1 MLSSRD
7 ATGAIRSTAMA
18 RLVIHVGL
26 HKTGSTSVQSAFHEH
41 RSRLIDRG
49 VFYPRPPAGDFPESH
64 SDAAFLLLNGQTPEF
79 EAWLMDAWRQAR
91 AAACD
96 VLLLSSEE
104 FSNAQVMPRLR
115 EALQRF
121 RRETGAELRPLVVQR
136 PAVEHAVSSIL
147 QYLTGEAGFFARH
160 GYEIRQWACTFV
172 RHQRRV
178 MRFFAA
184 LGGKTLPLAGFPP
197 ERLAARLLEAGV
209 DRPFP
214 DIDTPFKNASAEK
227 FGESPAL
234 LLSYP
239 LRVMGKIAHGGN
251 IVSEACTAPA
261 VAAIRSLSMDEDAF
275 GRLRDDFLRALREQ
289 IALGVADADRPKSLT
304 QRLRGR
310 LAGLARRVARNL
322 ERANQRNGPR

>member
-1 MLSSRD
+1 
-7 ATGAIRSTAMA
+7 MA
-18 RLVIHVGL
+18 RLVIHVGP
-26 HKTGSTSVQSAFHEH
+26 HKTGSTSVQSAFHEY
-41 RSRLIDRG
+41 RTRLIDHG
-49 VFYPRPPAGDFPESH
+49 VFYPCPPAGDFPESH
-64 SDAAFLLLNGQTPEF
+64 SDAAFLLLKGQTREF
-79 EAWLMDAWRQAR
+79 EAWLMDAWRRAR

-104 FSNAQVMPRLR
+104 FSNPLVMPRLG

-136 PAVEHAVSSIL
+136 PDVEHAVSAIL
-147 QYLTGEAGFFARH
+147 QHLTGEAGFFARQ

-178 MRFFAA
+178 TRFFAA
-184 LGGKTLPLAGFPP
+184 LGGITLPLAGFPP

-214 DIDTPFKNASAEK
+214 DIDTPFKNSSAEK

-239 LRVMGKIAHGGN
+239 LRVMGKIAYGGN
-251 IVSEACTAPA
+251 IVSQACTAPA
-261 VAAIRSLSMDEDAF
+261 VAAIRSLAVDDEAF
-275 GRLRDDFLRALREQ
+275 ARLRDDFLRALREQ
-289 IALGVADADRPKSLT
+289 ITLGVADADRPKSLT

-322 ERANQRNGPR
+322 ERSNQGNGPR